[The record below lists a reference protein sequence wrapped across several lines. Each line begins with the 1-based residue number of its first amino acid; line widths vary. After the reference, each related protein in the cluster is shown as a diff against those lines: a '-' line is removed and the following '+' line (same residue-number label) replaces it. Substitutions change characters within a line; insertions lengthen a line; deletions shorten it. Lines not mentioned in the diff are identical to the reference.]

1 MEGSNS
7 TKILG
12 NEEKKNDM
20 MEEERLRTALAVV
33 VKKVPRRTSDHP
45 GMCDKNQ
52 EGSTGSKG
60 KDARSIRNKNSE

>member
-1 MEGSNS
+1 
-7 TKILG
+7 
-12 NEEKKNDM
+12 M

-45 GMCDKNQ
+45 GKCDKNQ

-60 KDARSIRNKNSE
+60 KDARNIRNKNSE